1 MAIDIN
7 VDQYALK
14 RLNMFFP
21 ADTDNTGRDGNLTG
35 QCVSLVKWFL
45 AEMTSV
51 PNPFIARGHAKDFG
65 DQLVRE
71 GHAYVVSSPKRGDI
85 VVWKQD
91 GGGYGHIGVV
101 TSGDVFE
108 ENVHI
113 PGPVTRVVDGDVV
126 YASRLGKINESFR
139 RGAPTFYRVRTYV
152 ENLPKPAAPNNA
164 PAIQQAYREIL
175 EREADAGGLNHYL
188 SQMSKGW
195 GIQQVRQDL
204 MESAERRTL
213 LANKAKAEAE
223 RKAREETARKATEEK
238 ARQEEQARKEAEEKA
253 LCEAEEKK
261 KQEQDSSVDT
271 RLSKIEEMLRFIVD
285 FITSVF
291 KFNKK

>member
-1 MAIDIN
+1 MSVDIN

-65 DQLVRE
+65 DQLVHE
-71 GHAYVVSSPKRGDI
+71 GHAYVVPSPKAGDI

-91 GGGYGHIGVV
+91 GGGYGHIGVI

-108 ENVHI
+108 ENVHVR
-113 PGPVTRVVDGDVV
+113 GPATRVVDGDVV
-126 YASRLGKINESFR
+126 YASRLGKLNESFR

-152 ENLPKPAAPNNA
+152 ENLPKPVAPNN
-164 PAIQQAYREIL
+164 EIG
-175 EREADAGGLNHYL
+175 RAH
-188 SQMSKGW
+188 
-195 GIQQVRQDL
+195 V
-204 MESAERRTL
+204 
-213 LANKAKAEAE
+213 
-223 RKAREETARKATEEK
+223 
-238 ARQEEQARKEAEEKA
+238 
-253 LCEAEEKK
+253 
-261 KQEQDSSVDT
+261 
-271 RLSKIEEMLRFIVD
+271 
-285 FITSVF
+285 
-291 KFNKK
+291 